1 MEIIKELSS
10 YKRNSDKILLDSRV
24 KYTLFSD
31 VLDILLHHNCYK
43 GKGMSKEVMYTN
55 LKQRATYDYDCNVT
69 LNQIILWIN
78 EMMLLNF
85 ITENEIGLIVLT
97 DDGFKACQDQR
108 FNTNRVVLFE
118 SKYSRRIA
126 IISLWIAA
134 LSFITSIIALI
145 ISAQI

>member
-1 MEIIKELSS
+1 MEIIKELLS
-10 YKRNSDKILLDSRV
+10 YKRKSDKILLDSRV

-31 VLDILLHHNCYK
+31 VLDILLHHNCYN
-43 GKGMSKEVMYTN
+43 GQGMSREVIFTN
-55 LKQRATYDYDCNVT
+55 LKQRATYDFDCNVT
-69 LNQIILWIN
+69 LNKIILWIN

-85 ITENEIGLIVLT
+85 IKENENNLIVLT

-118 SKYSRRIA
+118 SKYSRRIS